1 MRRRWIV
8 TALALLLAVVVAGA
22 TRGMGLSARRAPW
35 PGEARLARLVRAWT
49 LPAEYRRMTNPV
61 AATPEAVR
69 AGLEHWADHCALC
82 HGNDGAGQVSVGRD
96 LFPPAPDMR
105 APATQ
110 ELSDGALFYAI
121 EQGVPLTGM
130 PAWST
135 GTAEGE
141 RASWELVLF
150 IRHLPRLTP
159 EEIEEMKT
167 RNPKTAAE
175 IEQERRVQD
184 FLKGGN

>member
-1 MRRRWIV
+1 MRIR
-8 TALALLLAVVVAGA
+8 LALVALVFVLVAAGVV

-35 PGEARLARLVRAWT
+35 PSEAALARAARAWT
-49 LPAEYRRMTNPV
+49 LPAPYRAMTNPV
-61 AATPEAVR
+61 EASPEALR
-69 AGLEHWADHCALC
+69 AGMEHWADHCATC
-82 HGNDGAGQVSVGRD
+82 HDNDGRGRTEIGRG

-135 GTAEGE
+135 GTEDGE

-150 IRHLPRLTP
+150 VRHLPDITTEELTAM
-159 EEIEEMKT
+159 EAL
-167 RNPKTAAE
+167 NPRSAAE
-175 IEQERRVQD
+175 LELEREIDD
-184 FLKGGN
+184 FLSGGP